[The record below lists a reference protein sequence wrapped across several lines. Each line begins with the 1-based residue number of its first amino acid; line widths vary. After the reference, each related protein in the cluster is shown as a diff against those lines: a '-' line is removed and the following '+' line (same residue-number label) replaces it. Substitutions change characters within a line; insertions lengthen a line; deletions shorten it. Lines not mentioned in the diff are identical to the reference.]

1 MRLHVTNAYADIRC
15 GYVNADEE
23 DSRGEDEKPAGG
35 PERAALTGSCTDRG
49 FLCRNWLILGITN
62 DEPLELSSQVVDS
75 CHDGGISDASPKVAS
90 SNLAT
95 VELTAALK
103 IGFVHILEEKSPRL
117 NPLEKLC

>member
-1 MRLHVTNAYADIRC
+1 MDV
-15 GYVNADEE
+15 DEE
-23 DSRGEDEKPAGG
+23 NSKRGEDEKAAEG
-35 PERAALTGSCTDRG
+35 PERATLTGSCIDRG
-49 FLCRNWLILGITN
+49 FLFGNWLILRITN
-62 DEPLELSSQVVDS
+62 DEPFELSSQAGDA